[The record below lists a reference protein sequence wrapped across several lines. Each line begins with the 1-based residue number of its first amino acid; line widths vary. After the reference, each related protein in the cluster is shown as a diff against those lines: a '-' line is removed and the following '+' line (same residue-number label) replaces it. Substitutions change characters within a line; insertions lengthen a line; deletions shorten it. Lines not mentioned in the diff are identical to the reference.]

1 MNKSFEEILKTS
13 QKAMLIGIGGGGDI
27 VGTLPTAGLL
37 ELFDIE
43 YVLAGLPWERSVI
56 DPVPGPRKFHEIV
69 NSEKINEGV
78 WTCHKDTKTNT
89 GVLFAES
96 GISGIF
102 DTQTLLID
110 ATAGAEK
117 ISGYIVDAANKLGID
132 LIIGIDVGG
141 DAIALGTEKGI
152 LSPLADSTMIAA
164 LYNIRNEI
172 NTFLGM
178 FGFGSDGE
186 LTLLELE
193 ASLSLLAQ
201 NNGILGSWGITQK
214 TLELMKKVIETV
226 PTEASRS
233 PVMYAEGKFET
244 TKIRSGTVK
253 VELNYSS
260 TSTIYI
266 DVAVMFEK
274 VSMLARAVSESG
286 DLMDSRKILNEMGIK
301 TEFDIEEERYGS

>member
-1 MNKSFEEILKTS
+1 MNKSLEEILKTS
-13 QKAMLIGIGGGGDI
+13 QKALLIGIGGGGDI

-37 ELFDIE
+37 ELFGIE

-56 DPVPGPRKFHEIV
+56 DPVPGPRKFSEIV

-78 WTCHKDTKTNT
+78 WACNKNTKTDT

-102 DTQTLLID
+102 DSQTILID
-110 ATAGAEK
+110 ATVGAKK
-117 ISGYIVDAANKLGID
+117 ISEYILDAAGKLGFD
-132 LIIGIDVGG
+132 LVIGIDVGG
-141 DAIALGTEKGI
+141 DAIATGTEKGI

-186 LTLLELE
+186 LTLQEIE
-193 ASLSLLAQ
+193 ASLSLIAR
-201 NNGILGSWGITQK
+201 NGGILGSWGITQK
-214 TLELMKKVIETV
+214 TLKLMKKVIETI

-233 PVMYAEGKFET
+233 PVMYAEGSFKT

-274 VSMLARAVSESG
+274 VSGLARAVSESG
-286 DLMDSRKILNEMGIK
+286 NLMDSRKILNEMGIR

>member
-1 MNKSFEEILKTS
+1 MNKSFEDILRKS
-13 QKAMLIGIGGGGDI
+13 NKAMLIGIGGGGDV

-37 ELFDIE
+37 DLFDIE

-56 DPVPGPRKFHEIV
+56 DPVPGPRKFSEIV
-69 NSEKINEGV
+69 NSQKINEGV
-78 WTCHKDTKTNT
+78 WTCNQNTKTDT

-96 GISGIF
+96 GISKVF

-110 ATAGAEK
+110 ATIGAEK
-117 ISGYIVDAANKLGID
+117 ISVYLLDAAKKLGID
-132 LIIGIDVGG
+132 LIVGIDVGG
-141 DAIALGTEKGI
+141 DAIAVGNEKGI

-186 LTLLELE
+186 LTLGELE
-193 ASLSLLAQ
+193 NSLSLLAQ
-201 NNGILGSWGITQK
+201 NKGILGSWGITQK
-214 TLELMKKVIETV
+214 TLNLMKKVIETV

-233 PVMYAEGKFET
+233 PVIYAEGKFKT
-244 TKIRSGTVK
+244 TNIRSGTVK
-253 VELNYSS
+253 VELNFAS

-266 DVAVMFEK
+266 DVAVMYEK
-274 VSMLARAVSESG
+274 VSSLAKAVAESA
-286 DLMDSRKILNEMGIK
+286 DLMESRKILNEMGIR